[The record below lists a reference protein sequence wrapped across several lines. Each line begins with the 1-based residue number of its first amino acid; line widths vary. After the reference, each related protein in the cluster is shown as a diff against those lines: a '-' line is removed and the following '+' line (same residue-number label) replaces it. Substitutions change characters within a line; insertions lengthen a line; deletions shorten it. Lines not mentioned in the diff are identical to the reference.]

1 MSRLPAE
8 VRLAA
13 LAWALDD
20 AETVGRYRVKI
31 VTVPGSGCRWWSG
44 ALSGRGHGR
53 FWLASVDGR
62 DVVVVAHRFGF
73 GLEHGVDEL
82 ERVPVLGHRCDNPLC
97 QEIGSGHGL
106 RSSAGENRREW
117 AARRVA
123 RTVSSISTKTT

>member
-8 VRLAA
+8 VRLAG

-20 AETVGRYRVKI
+20 AETVGRYRTKI

-62 DVVVVAHRFGF
+62 DLVVVAHRFGF
-73 GLEHGVDEL
+73 GREHGVDEL
-82 ERVPVLGHRCDNPLC
+82 E
-97 QEIGSGHGL
+97 
-106 RSSAGENRREW
+106 AGEGVGAPLRQP
-117 AARRVA
+117 
-123 RTVSSISTKTT
+123 TVSGDRRRACGAVQRQGGPAGVGDAAGVGQRVVD